1 MSFVYVLFTGY
12 TQEERAEGRSAR
24 PATIPGQVVGYKTR
38 VKCIKLFQPEP
49 EAIQTIFILLSNIML
64 FLYILKG
71 GELLFYLVSIHNV
84 IS

>member
-49 EAIQTIFILLSNIML
+49 EAIQTIFILPFKYYVIFIYIKRGGAVILSC
-64 FLYILKG
+64 FH
-71 GELLFYLVSIHNV
+71 S
-84 IS
+84 

>member
-1 MSFVYVLFTGY
+1 MFSGD

-49 EAIQTIFILLSNIML
+49 EAIQTIFILPFKYYVIFIYIKRGGAVILSC
-64 FLYILKG
+64 FH
-71 GELLFYLVSIHNV
+71 S
-84 IS
+84 